1 MITKF
6 KLFETRLQDVPFY
19 RGEPSDKQI
28 DSDFKYKVGDIVIF
42 KELNK
47 HYIIKHLNLM
57 SPNQDY
63 YIVNPLDVTDSG
75 WALEEE
81 VDEPDVKSDNYKN
94 IIIKKDSEKYN
105 L

>member
-19 RGEPSDKQI
+19 RGEASDKKI

-42 KELNK
+42 KELNR
-47 HYIIKHLNLM
+47 HYMIKNLNIM
-57 SPNQDY
+57 SKNQDY

-75 WALEEE
+75 WVLEEE
-81 VDEPDVKSDNYKN
+81 LDDPDLNSDDYKN

-105 L
+105 I